1 MTISRAERDA
11 AHNAEL
17 PEGRTVR
24 TSTAQ
29 WVDWGPGIQ
38 MQLLRAT
45 PETGHWS
52 CLFKC
57 AAGSCFGRHEH
68 LGAGEFLVLKGKVV
82 VRGGEENGGMTSI
95 AGDYVYEPNGVIH
108 DANSFPEE
116 SLIYFSNDGPL
127 KFLDDDDHV
136 VFICDWRAVRD
147 VDLAANTRKD
157 PKKDRKIA

>member
-1 MTISRAERDA
+1 MTMSRAERDA

-24 TSTAQ
+24 TATAP

-57 AAGSCFGRHEH
+57 AAGSSFGRHEH
-68 LGAGEFLVLKGKVV
+68 LGGGEFLVLKGKVV

-127 KFLDDDDHV
+127 KFLDDDDRV

-147 VDLAANTRKD
+147 VDLAANTVKD
-157 PKKDRKIA
+157 PRKDRKIA